1 MGKVG
6 GVMNFDV
13 IIIGGGPS
21 GLMAAIAAGE
31 KSSKVLLID
40 KGDKLGRK
48 LAISGG
54 GRCNVTNR
62 LPIEEIIKHIP
73 GNGRFLYSA
82 FSLFS
87 NEDIIRFFEKLGIQL
102 KEEDHGRMFPVTDK
116 AQSVVDALLSRLSEL
131 KVSIKT
137 NTPVA
142 TIDYDNGRVQS
153 VLLKNGERYYTK
165 SIVLAVGG
173 KSVPHTGS
181 TGDGYA
187 WAEKAGHTITDL
199 FPTEVPVTS
208 NEPFIKEK
216 TLQGLSLQNVALSVL
231 NPKGK
236 PLITHRMDMI
246 FTHFGVSGPAVLR
259 CSQFVVKAMKKWDL
273 KEVTMSLDVFPDL
286 SEEAIFQ
293 EIHKLLKDDAKK
305 AVKNSLKGFVP
316 ERYLTFLFEIN
327 GIDSSVQG
335 ASLSHEKIRA
345 LAKSC
350 KGFTFQVNGTLPI
363 EKAFVT
369 GGGVSVKEIDP
380 KTMESKL
387 MEGLFFCGE
396 ILDIHGYTGGYN
408 ITSALVT
415 GRLAGMNAAE

>member
-1 MGKVG
+1 MDKVG
-6 GVMNFDV
+6 EGMDYDV
-13 IIIGGGPS
+13 IVIGGGPS

-31 KSSKVLLID
+31 KGSKVLLID

-102 KEEDHGRMFPVTDK
+102 KEEDHGRMFPVSDK

-137 NTPVA
+137 NTPVS
-142 TIDYDNGRVQS
+142 TIAYNNGRVQS

-208 NEPFIKEK
+208 SEPFIKEK

-316 ERYLTFLFEIN
+316 ERYLTFLFDIN

-415 GRLAGMNAAE
+415 GRLAGMNAAK